1 MVWFSYLESLDE
13 DGTQDFD
20 PDNESDELFTVQL
33 LTDEQLSFMEFRSS
47 SVEGIAVEIERH
59 EREMRAKRTQ
69 MLVDDQIGIDTGITK
84 TIRRLC

>member
-33 LTDEQLSFMEFRSS
+33 LTDEHLSFLEFHSS

-59 EREMRAKRTQ
+59 EREMRAKQTKA
-69 MLVDDQIGIDTGITK
+69 LVDDQIGIDTGITR